1 MLQQISNGRILT
13 SEGWLNG
20 GSVIV
25 EGGKI
30 LAVSNNALPV
40 EGAQQIDAKG
50 CDIVPGGIELH
61 IHGGGGRDFMEGT
74 EEAFRTA
81 VDAHMKHGTTAIFPT
96 LSSSYREW
104 IDKAIETC
112 EKLMAEP
119 GSPIMG
125 LHLEGPYFNLK
136 KAGAQMPDIIRNPD
150 PKEYES
156 IFASTRCIKRWDAA
170 PELPGAEEFFK
181 CCVKNDCVPSIAHT
195 DGDWED
201 VLRAYKAGVRL
212 ATHFTNAMSMLRKD
226 REFKK
231 VGVVESVFALED
243 FNVEVIA
250 DGIHVPPVLMREI
263 YNAKGIDHM
272 CFITDSL
279 AVSAI
284 EPGSD
289 VDPGIIDPRTI
300 IEDGVCK
307 LKDRSALAGSIS
319 TMDRLVRTAVQ
330 QAGIPMEAACR
341 MIGEMPAK
349 FMGIDDRKGFIED
362 GYDAD
367 IIMFDADQQLTFV
380 MQNGEIKRN
389 DL

>member
-104 IDKAIETC
+104 IDKAIVTC

-156 IFASTRCIKRWDAA
+156 IFASTRCIKR
-170 PELPGAEEFFK
+170 
-181 CCVKNDCVPSIAHT
+181 
-195 DGDWED
+195 
-201 VLRAYKAGVRL
+201 
-212 ATHFTNAMSMLRKD
+212 
-226 REFKK
+226 
-231 VGVVESVFALED
+231 
-243 FNVEVIA
+243 
-250 DGIHVPPVLMREI
+250 
-263 YNAKGIDHM
+263 
-272 CFITDSL
+272 
-279 AVSAI
+279 
-284 EPGSD
+284 
-289 VDPGIIDPRTI
+289 
-300 IEDGVCK
+300 
-307 LKDRSALAGSIS
+307 
-319 TMDRLVRTAVQ
+319 
-330 QAGIPMEAACR
+330 
-341 MIGEMPAK
+341 
-349 FMGIDDRKGFIED
+349 
-362 GYDAD
+362 
-367 IIMFDADQQLTFV
+367 
-380 MQNGEIKRN
+380 
-389 DL
+389 